1 MRRMHCLT
9 NRQPPPSAGFRLALP
24 TRTPSVPAGGKIRP
38 VSTPELTPQQRAEL
52 IPRLEKL
59 HGIID
64 DLHERGSLDD
74 PGQIE
79 HVLPGM
85 THEET
90 LAALDQVIEVLE
102 NVDKH

>member
-1 MRRMHCLT
+1 VARY
-9 NRQPPPSAGFRLALP
+9 G
-24 TRTPSVPAGGKIRP
+24 P
-38 VSTPELTPQQRAEL
+38 VSTPELTPHQRAEL

-90 LAALDQVIEVLE
+90 LAALDRVIEVLE
-102 NVDKH
+102 NVDTH